1 MLTFKSRQHTPSRG
15 EITLSQ
21 GVGLGLEGI
30 GVKEILRPNDAVF
43 IEDQSVRRTNVL
55 EEEIRILVREGI
67 AVFGATWII
76 TFQDRL
82 DCQAV
87 CGAELELREESGL

>member
-1 MLTFKSRQHTPSRG
+1 M
-15 EITLSQ
+15 
-21 GVGLGLEGI
+21 GLEGI